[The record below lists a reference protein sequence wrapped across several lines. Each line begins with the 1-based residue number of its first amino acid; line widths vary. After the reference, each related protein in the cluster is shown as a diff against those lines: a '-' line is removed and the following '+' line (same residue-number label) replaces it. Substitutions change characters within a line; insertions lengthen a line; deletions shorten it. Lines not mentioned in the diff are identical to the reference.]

1 MLGGKLME
9 MEMYESP
16 YQKEET
22 ECLIR
27 QVNELRKALAM
38 CWSLLPD
45 GDYGAGAVAVKR
57 CMMNFDCW
65 PEGGK
70 E

>member
-1 MLGGKLME
+1 ME

-45 GDYGAGAVAVKR
+45 GDYGDGAVAVAVKR
-57 CMMNFDCW
+57 CMTNFDCW